1 MTTSSISSEQNGRLT
16 RAVAALLVF
25 FLGAIIYL
33 GNAGFP
39 GLLDDADASH
49 AMVSH
54 EMLQRHDWVILYMNG
69 IRYLMKAPLHY
80 WAVAMSYAAFGQNEF
95 STRLP
100 VALAMIALVLLVN
113 AFARRFFGVRAGL
126 YSGLAVC
133 TSAGFFLF
141 TRIMIPEA
149 IYAVEFTA
157 IFYLFFCGWT
167 GSLSPRI

>member
-49 AMVSH
+49 AMVSW
-54 EMLQRHDWVILYMNG
+54 EMLQRHDAVILYMNG

-80 WAVAMSYAAFGQNEF
+80 WAVALSYGIFGRNDF
-95 STRLP
+95 ATRLP
-100 VALAMIALVLLVN
+100 VALAL
-113 AFARRFFGVRAGL
+113 F
-126 YSGLAVC
+126 GLAP
-133 TSAGFFLF
+133 LLHPF
-141 TRIMIPEA
+141 THPTI
-149 IYAVEFTA
+149 
-157 IFYLFFCGWT
+157 
-167 GSLSPRI
+167 